1 MSDSKHVTY
10 EDAGV
15 DTAEGGRAVDA
26 IKQMVKD
33 TNRPEVIGGIG
44 GFGGLFSAAA
54 LKDMEDPILI
64 SGTDGV
70 GTKLVLAQIM
80 DRHETVG
87 QDLVAMCVND
97 ILASGAEPLFFLD
110 YVAIGHIEAEHMA
123 KIIKG
128 VADGCKLAGCA
139 LVGGEMAEHPGV
151 MAPADYD
158 LAGFTVGVVDR
169 PKMLDPANVRPGDV
183 ILGLPSTGVHSNG
196 YSLVRKVIGV
206 DGIKPG
212 TPEAAAKAEELS
224 RPLEELGG
232 ASLADALLAPTRI
245 YVKPILEL
253 LRVVA
258 WNHRPHPYAQAEADG
273 IFCKSTL
280 SELMDA
286 EPDVV
291 GLCNPLKA
299 MPAILAALAPLMG
312 DHPNTTLTDVGS
324 VKGMVRDQVKAAG
337 LGKCYVGAHPMAGNE
352 LSGWQAADPH
362 LYDGALW
369 AITVDE
375 STDYRRFLDVAAMI
389 TKDVGNRV
397 IVVDDETHDKAAAM
411 ISHMPHVVSTALIN
425 ELVAN
430 PDRNIAAALA
440 AGCWRD
446 MTRVSLTDPDR
457 TRAMVEEDSL
467 NVEALLRRMAARLT
481 DMADQLHAGAA
492 GEQDVMGFFAEGDP
506 FRRYKAAVTHAGITA
521 AQDGTA
527 TAAPQAGTTAAG
539 FPEREL
545 AVPEAGWQQTL
556 LFSARR
562 GEAITGFIHPRQAI
576 IQLRPAM

>member
-1 MSDSKHVTY
+1 
-10 EDAGV
+10 
-15 DTAEGGRAVDA
+15 
-26 IKQMVKD
+26 
-33 TNRPEVIGGIG
+33 
-44 GFGGLFSAAA
+44 
-54 LKDMEDPILI
+54 
-64 SGTDGV
+64 
-70 GTKLVLAQIM
+70 
-80 DRHETVG
+80 
-87 QDLVAMCVND
+87 
-97 ILASGAEPLFFLD
+97 
-110 YVAIGHIEAEHMA
+110 
-123 KIIKG
+123 
-128 VADGCKLAGCA
+128 
-139 LVGGEMAEHPGV
+139 
-151 MAPADYD
+151 
-158 LAGFTVGVVDR
+158 
-169 PKMLDPANVRPGDV
+169 
-183 ILGLPSTGVHSNG
+183 
-196 YSLVRKVIGV
+196 
-206 DGIKPG
+206 
-212 TPEAAAKAEELS
+212 
-224 RPLEELGG
+224 
-232 ASLADALLAPTRI
+232 
-245 YVKPILEL
+245 
-253 LRVVA
+253 
-258 WNHRPHPYAQAEADG
+258 
-273 IFCKSTL
+273 
-280 SELMDA
+280 
-286 EPDVV
+286 
-291 GLCNPLKA
+291 
-299 MPAILAALAPLMG
+299 
-312 DHPNTTLTDVGS
+312 
-324 VKGMVRDQVKAAG
+324 MVRDQVKAAG

-562 GEAITGFIHPRQAI
+562 GEAITGFVHPRQAI

>member
-1 MSDSKHVTY
+1 MATLMCGLITSGRLARAV
-10 EDAGV
+10 EPAIAGV
-15 DTAEGGRAVDA
+15 T
-26 IKQMVKD
+26 
-33 TNRPEVIGGIG
+33 
-44 GFGGLFSAAA
+44 
-54 LKDMEDPILI
+54 
-64 SGTDGV
+64 
-70 GTKLVLAQIM
+70 
-80 DRHETVG
+80 
-87 QDLVAMCVND
+87 
-97 ILASGAEPLFFLD
+97 ASGA
-110 YVAIGHIEAEHMA
+110 A
-123 KIIKG
+123 
-128 VADGCKLAGCA
+128 ADGHAAAAAVDGDPA
-139 LVGGEMAEHPGV
+139 TYWQS
-151 MAPADYD
+151 PADSS
-158 LAGFTVGVVDR
+158 
-169 PKMLDPANVRPGDV
+169 M
-183 ILGLPSTGVHSNG
+183 
-196 YSLVRKVIGV
+196 
-206 DGIKPG
+206 
-212 TPEAAAKAEELS
+212 
-224 RPLEELGG
+224 
-232 ASLADALLAPTRI
+232 
-245 YVKPILEL
+245 
-253 LRVVA
+253 
-258 WNHRPHPYAQAEADG
+258 Q
-273 IFCKSTL
+273 
-280 SELMDA
+280 
-286 EPDVV
+286 
-291 GLCNPLKA
+291 
-299 MPAILAALAPLMG
+299 
-312 DHPNTTLTDVGS
+312 
-324 VKGMVRDQVKAAG
+324 
-337 LGKCYVGAHPMAGNE
+337 
-352 LSGWQAADPH
+352 
-362 LYDGALW
+362 
-369 AITVDE
+369 
-375 STDYRRFLDVAAMI
+375 DYRRFLDVAAMI

-562 GEAITGFIHPRQAI
+562 GEAITGFVHPRQAI

>member
-1 MSDSKHVTY
+1 M
-10 EDAGV
+10 V
-15 DTAEGGRAVDA
+15 DTVGIVGLGL
-26 IKQMVKD
+26 
-33 TNRPEVIGGIG
+33 IGG
-44 GFGGLFSAAA
+44 
-54 LKDMEDPILI
+54 
-64 SGTDGV
+64 
-70 GTKLVLAQIM
+70 
-80 DRHETVG
+80 
-87 QDLVAMCVND
+87 
-97 ILASGAEPLFFLD
+97 
-110 YVAIGHIEAEHMA
+110 
-123 KIIKG
+123 
-128 VADGCKLAGCA
+128 
-139 LVGGEMAEHPGV
+139 
-151 MAPADYD
+151 
-158 LAGFTVGVVDR
+158 
-169 PKMLDPANVRPGDV
+169 
-183 ILGLPSTGVHSNG
+183 
-196 YSLVRKVIGV
+196 
-206 DGIKPG
+206 
-212 TPEAAAKAEELS
+212 
-224 RPLEELGG
+224 
-232 ASLADALLAPTRI
+232 SLARRLTERG
-245 YVKPILEL
+245 V
-253 LRVVA
+253 RVVA

-291 GLCNPLKA
+291 VLCNPLKA

-492 GEQDVMGFFAEGDP
+492 GRAGCDGILRRRRPLPPVQGRRDTCRHHRCTRRYGHRCAASRHNCRRIPGTRARRPRSRLAADPAVLRTPRRSHHRLRPSTSGHHPTAPRHVTAYRHVGPCAGSPRRLSRRRPREGDEVP
-506 FRRYKAAVTHAGITA
+506 ACFREKTV
-521 AQDGTA
+521 
-527 TAAPQAGTTAAG
+527 
-539 FPEREL
+539 
-545 AVPEAGWQQTL
+545 W
-556 LFSARR
+556 
-562 GEAITGFIHPRQAI
+562 
-576 IQLRPAM
+576 LRCSKGSKE

>member
-1 MSDSKHVTY
+1 M
-10 EDAGV
+10 V
-15 DTAEGGRAVDA
+15 DTV
-26 IKQMVKD
+26 
-33 TNRPEVIGGIG
+33 GIG
-44 GFGGLFSAAA
+44 G
-54 LKDMEDPILI
+54 
-64 SGTDGV
+64 
-70 GTKLVLAQIM
+70 
-80 DRHETVG
+80 
-87 QDLVAMCVND
+87 
-97 ILASGAEPLFFLD
+97 
-110 YVAIGHIEAEHMA
+110 
-123 KIIKG
+123 
-128 VADGCKLAGCA
+128 
-139 LVGGEMAEHPGV
+139 
-151 MAPADYD
+151 
-158 LAGFTVGVVDR
+158 
-169 PKMLDPANVRPGDV
+169 
-183 ILGLPSTGVHSNG
+183 
-196 YSLVRKVIGV
+196 
-206 DGIKPG
+206 
-212 TPEAAAKAEELS
+212 
-224 RPLEELGG
+224 
-232 ASLADALLAPTRI
+232 SLARRLTERG
-245 YVKPILEL
+245 V
-253 LRVVA
+253 RVVA

-291 GLCNPLKA
+291 VLCNPLKA

-324 VKGMVRDQVKAAG
+324 VKGMVRDQV
-337 LGKCYVGAHPMAGNE
+337 
-352 LSGWQAADPH
+352 QAADPH

-467 NVEALLRRMAARLT
+467 NVEVLLRRMAARLT

-527 TAAPQAGTTAAG
+527 TAQQAGTTAAG

-576 IQLRPAM
+576 VQLRPAM

>member
-1 MSDSKHVTY
+1 M
-10 EDAGV
+10 V
-15 DTAEGGRAVDA
+15 DTVGIVGLGL
-26 IKQMVKD
+26 
-33 TNRPEVIGGIG
+33 IGG
-44 GFGGLFSAAA
+44 
-54 LKDMEDPILI
+54 
-64 SGTDGV
+64 
-70 GTKLVLAQIM
+70 
-80 DRHETVG
+80 
-87 QDLVAMCVND
+87 
-97 ILASGAEPLFFLD
+97 
-110 YVAIGHIEAEHMA
+110 
-123 KIIKG
+123 
-128 VADGCKLAGCA
+128 
-139 LVGGEMAEHPGV
+139 
-151 MAPADYD
+151 
-158 LAGFTVGVVDR
+158 
-169 PKMLDPANVRPGDV
+169 
-183 ILGLPSTGVHSNG
+183 
-196 YSLVRKVIGV
+196 
-206 DGIKPG
+206 
-212 TPEAAAKAEELS
+212 
-224 RPLEELGG
+224 
-232 ASLADALLAPTRI
+232 SLARRLTERG
-245 YVKPILEL
+245 V
-253 LRVVA
+253 RVVA

-291 GLCNPLKA
+291 VLCNPLKA

-312 DHPNTTLTDVGS
+312 DHP
-324 VKGMVRDQVKAAG
+324 
-337 LGKCYVGAHPMAGNE
+337 GKCYVGAHPMAGNE

-562 GEAITGFIHPRQAI
+562 GEAITGFVHPRQAI

>member
-1 MSDSKHVTY
+1 M
-10 EDAGV
+10 V
-15 DTAEGGRAVDA
+15 DTVGIVGLGL
-26 IKQMVKD
+26 
-33 TNRPEVIGGIG
+33 IGG
-44 GFGGLFSAAA
+44 
-54 LKDMEDPILI
+54 
-64 SGTDGV
+64 
-70 GTKLVLAQIM
+70 
-80 DRHETVG
+80 
-87 QDLVAMCVND
+87 
-97 ILASGAEPLFFLD
+97 
-110 YVAIGHIEAEHMA
+110 
-123 KIIKG
+123 
-128 VADGCKLAGCA
+128 
-139 LVGGEMAEHPGV
+139 
-151 MAPADYD
+151 
-158 LAGFTVGVVDR
+158 
-169 PKMLDPANVRPGDV
+169 
-183 ILGLPSTGVHSNG
+183 
-196 YSLVRKVIGV
+196 
-206 DGIKPG
+206 
-212 TPEAAAKAEELS
+212 
-224 RPLEELGG
+224 
-232 ASLADALLAPTRI
+232 SLARRLTERG
-245 YVKPILEL
+245 V
-253 LRVVA
+253 RVVA

-291 GLCNPLKA
+291 VLCNPLKA

-430 PDRNIAAALA
+430 PDR
-440 AGCWRD
+440 
-446 MTRVSLTDPDR
+446 TRS
-457 TRAMVEEDSL
+457 MVEEDSL

-562 GEAITGFIHPRQAI
+562 GEAITGFVHPRQAI

>member
-1 MSDSKHVTY
+1 
-10 EDAGV
+10 
-15 DTAEGGRAVDA
+15 
-26 IKQMVKD
+26 
-33 TNRPEVIGGIG
+33 
-44 GFGGLFSAAA
+44 
-54 LKDMEDPILI
+54 
-64 SGTDGV
+64 
-70 GTKLVLAQIM
+70 
-80 DRHETVG
+80 
-87 QDLVAMCVND
+87 
-97 ILASGAEPLFFLD
+97 
-110 YVAIGHIEAEHMA
+110 
-123 KIIKG
+123 
-128 VADGCKLAGCA
+128 
-139 LVGGEMAEHPGV
+139 
-151 MAPADYD
+151 
-158 LAGFTVGVVDR
+158 
-169 PKMLDPANVRPGDV
+169 
-183 ILGLPSTGVHSNG
+183 
-196 YSLVRKVIGV
+196 
-206 DGIKPG
+206 
-212 TPEAAAKAEELS
+212 
-224 RPLEELGG
+224 
-232 ASLADALLAPTRI
+232 
-245 YVKPILEL
+245 
-253 LRVVA
+253 
-258 WNHRPHPYAQAEADG
+258 
-273 IFCKSTL
+273 
-280 SELMDA
+280 
-286 EPDVV
+286 
-291 GLCNPLKA
+291 
-299 MPAILAALAPLMG
+299 
-312 DHPNTTLTDVGS
+312 
-324 VKGMVRDQVKAAG
+324 
-337 LGKCYVGAHPMAGNE
+337 MAGNE

-492 GEQDVMGFFAEGDP
+492 G
-506 FRRYKAAVTHAGITA
+506 ITA

-562 GEAITGFIHPRQAI
+562 GEAITGLVHPRQAI